1 MESSLSPRICRG
13 CGYPYVVDESS
24 ASHMDPP
31 DDYRRGV
38 KRFCIACWLGVG
50 PKDPPDLFSAPGQPE
65 RSIKGK
71 RVWAASDTEI
81 QSKPKH
87 SKPQIREKPGNLIN
101 PPAPSVY
108 LWLCCEGWM
117 RFGPFEWLRFDD
129 VTSTI
134 SESTGKVVAWRE
146 GGRWLVP
153 SSGGAGMAFDDNY
166 MITTSPRHP
175 DPSNRNTPRIK
186 PIKR

>member
-1 MESSLSPRICRG
+1 MESSLPPRICRG
-13 CGYPYVVDESS
+13 CGYPYVVDEST

-38 KRFCIACWLGVG
+38 KRFCIACWLGVE

-71 RVWAASDTEI
+71 RVWGASDTEI

-87 SKPQIREKPGNLIN
+87 SKPQIREKPGYVIN
-101 PPAPSVY
+101 PPKPSVY

-117 RFGPFEWLRFDD
+117 KFGPFEWLRFDD
-129 VTSTI
+129 ESQAI
-134 SESTGKVVAWRE
+134 LGPESEEVAKKAGGYWR
-146 GGRWLVP
+146 VP
-153 SSGGAGMAFDDNY
+153 SGRGEGMQFSNPT
-166 MITTSPRHP
+166 ITTTPVHP
-175 DPSNRNTPRIK
+175 HRNSGS
-186 PIKR
+186 